1 MNTTDK
7 GGDKK
12 KNIEKNF
19 KVIRHEFE
27 IKTLSVIQKNSFKPG
42 IFHGSKPYIFRT
54 LLLIFLRNI
63 KFSILG
69 LYKYCDKTNAIDI
82 QYLLLIF
89 EKESNFITQS
99 FHIHIL
105 Q

>member
-42 IFHGSKPYIFRT
+42 IFHDSKPYIFRT
-54 LLLIFLRNI
+54 LLRIFLINI
-63 KFSILG
+63 KFSIFG
-69 LYKYCDKTNAIDI
+69 QYRYCDKTNAIDT

-89 EKESNFITQS
+89 EKKSNVLTYSIF
-99 FHIHIL
+99 IHIL